1 MLTWEDDV
9 DIHAL
14 HRQGWTISA
23 IARHTGRDRKTVRAY
38 LTGSRTPGVRARTK
52 DPFAPFVD
60 YVSARLGEDPH
71 LWALTLFDEL
81 QPLGF
86 NQSYQTLTR
95 EIRVRK
101 LRPDCLACRG
111 ATGRANAVIDHPP
124 GEETQW
130 DWLDLPDPPTF
141 WEWGKTAHLLVG
153 SLAHSGRWRAVLA
166 PSTDQPHLVDGLDR
180 VSRALG
186 GVTRSWRFDRMA
198 TVCHPDTG
206 RVTATFAGVAKH
218 YGVSLSICPPRS
230 GHRKGVVEK
239 TNHTAAQR
247 WWRTLADELSV
258 ELAQAD
264 CDRFAAVRGDTRLRP
279 TAVPASTASGASL
292 TAGCFVAHLEDPLGA
307 G

>member
-9 DIHAL
+9 GIHAL

-38 LTGSRTPGVRARTK
+38 LTGKRTPGVRARTE

-71 LWALTLFDEL
+71 LWAFTLFDEL

-95 EIRVRK
+95 DIRTRK
-101 LRPDCLACRG
+101 LRPDCPACRG

-141 WEWGKTAHLLVG
+141 WEWGKTAHLVAYRG
-153 SLAHSGRWRAVLA
+153 NRYSVPPELAGGHVTVSQPFGADHLDIATTAGIVVARHRLA
-166 PSTDQPHLVDGLDR
+166 VDGTG
-180 VSRALG
+180 ALVRDHG
-186 GVTRSWRFDRMA
+186 HVVALNAAALAGASSARPHRRKERIPTR
-198 TVCHPDTG
+198 TG
-206 RVTATFAGVAKH
+206 RSH
-218 YGVSLSICPPRS
+218 RRRHPPRP
-230 GHRKGVVEK
+230 GHPGRHRHRPSAYER
-239 TNHTAAQR
+239 AATGR
-247 WWRTLADELSV
+247 NTL
-258 ELAQAD
+258 
-264 CDRFAAVRGDTRLRP
+264 T
-279 TAVPASTASGASL
+279 
-292 TAGCFVAHLEDPLGA
+292 
-307 G
+307 